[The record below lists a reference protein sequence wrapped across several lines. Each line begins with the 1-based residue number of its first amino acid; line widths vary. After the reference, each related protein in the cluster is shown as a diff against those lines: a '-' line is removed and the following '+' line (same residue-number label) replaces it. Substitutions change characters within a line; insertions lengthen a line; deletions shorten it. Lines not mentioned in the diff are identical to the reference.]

1 MQSIKTSELSGAALD
16 FAVALAAGYLSKQG
30 DMWMVQL
37 PYVGPRVHYR
47 VGDKSIFSPST
58 SWAQGGPIIEQA
70 CIELLCESPGFRWVA
85 MPQKGP
91 EWRGN
96 TPLVAAMR
104 CFVGSTLGHEI
115 TIPEEFQ

>member
-1 MQSIKTSELSGAALD
+1 MNAINTSELSNAALD

-30 DMWMVQL
+30 DMWMIQL
-37 PYVGPRVHYR
+37 PNVSCRIHYR
-47 VGDKSIFSPST
+47 PGQKCVFTPSKR
-58 SWAQGGPIIEQA
+58 WAQGGPIIEQA

-85 MPQKGP
+85 MPQKGI
-91 EWRGN
+91 EWRGH

-104 CFVGSTLGHEI
+104 CFVGSILGHEI